1 MDIQGELRWIQQE
14 LQNVKD
20 PDIITMIK
28 NILAYGKKI
37 IQEQRISIEQY
48 NLELDQAIQEI
59 ENGKYYTQEEARKIA
74 SQW

>member
-28 NILAYGKKI
+28 KYTGVQK
-37 IQEQRISIEQY
+37 
-48 NLELDQAIQEI
+48 
-59 ENGKYYTQEEARKIA
+59 ENHTGTTHKR
-74 SQW
+74 